1 MKLIERINT
10 SYKKWS
16 ISPSNELLVYAQRC
30 DDYAAGKID
39 SSDVQTSICEYMD
52 LVAARSRAL
61 SVALGRT
68 KEPPLAD
75 VFTEATNM
83 LVDAIVRSKD
93 LAHLNIG
100 VSSEKNLKLP
110 QGGYRKPDVSLWKN
124 DRLVGVI
131 ECKTCLG
138 HRRDDWLN
146 DYEKRVEEFSTLGL
160 KGEALFLFVETEQTW
175 CGFPAGDA
183 RTLNSWFTL
192 CPKGAW
198 HGGGK
203 TGESPLREKQ
213 NADVVE
219 KFKTSLVKVM
229 LETC

>member
-1 MKLIERINT
+1 MKLIERINE

-16 ISPSNELLVYAQRC
+16 IDPAEELLIYAQRC

-39 SSDVQTSICEYMD
+39 SSTIQTGICEYMD
-52 LVAARSRAL
+52 TVAARSRAL
-61 SVALGRT
+61 SKALGRT

-93 LAHLNIG
+93 LAHLNIT
-100 VSSEKNLKLP
+100 VSSEKNLRLP
-110 QGGYRKPDVSLWKN
+110 QGGFRKPDVSLWKN

-138 HRRDDWLN
+138 RRRDDWLD
-146 DYEKRVEEFSTLGL
+146 DYDKRVAEFASLGL
-160 KGEALFLFVETEQTW
+160 EKEAVFLMVETEQTW
-175 CGFPAGDA
+175 CGFPSTDA
-183 RTLNSWFTL
+183 RTSTAWFTL

-213 NADVVE
+213 FHGVVE
-219 KFKTSLVKVM
+219 KFKNSLSQQLVSS
-229 LETC
+229 C

>member
-1 MKLIERINT
+1 MNLIERIKS
-10 SYKKWS
+10 SYANWS
-16 ISPSNELLVYAQRC
+16 IVPTSELISYAQKC
-30 DDYAAGKID
+30 DEYSLGEID
-39 SSDVQTSICEYMD
+39 SASVQTAICEYMD
-52 LVAARSRAL
+52 TIAARSRAI
-61 SVALGRT
+61 STALGRT

-83 LVDAIVRSKD
+83 LVDAIVRSSQ
-93 LAHLNIG
+93 LSHLNIG

-110 QGGYRKPDVSLWKN
+110 QGGYRKPDVSLWK
-124 DRLVGVI
+124 DDKLVGVI

-138 HRRDDWLN
+138 RRRDDWLD

-160 KGEALFLFVETEQTW
+160 KSEALFLFVETEQTW
-175 CGFPAGDA
+175 CGFPSSDT

-203 TGESPLREKQ
+203 TGELTLREKQ
-213 NADVVE
+213 HDGVVE